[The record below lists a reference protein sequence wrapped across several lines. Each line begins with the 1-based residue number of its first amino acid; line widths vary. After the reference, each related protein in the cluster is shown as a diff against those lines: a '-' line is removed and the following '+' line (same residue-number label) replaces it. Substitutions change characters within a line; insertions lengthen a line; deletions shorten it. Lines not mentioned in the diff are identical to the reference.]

1 MHSLFS
7 EHRSWLHRLPA
18 NGKLLAFAVLGTL
31 QYFLSRPLWLGAS
44 ALLCG
49 LLFVSLGRA
58 TDPVRK
64 LLVAM
69 LVAVLLIVAFH
80 SYLGQP
86 QVGLQSALRLFCASL
101 LGMAL
106 TVSTRSGDL
115 LTVFEHWLHPLQFFG
130 IRTERFALQLAMMM
144 RFAEHFFV
152 LWRRLDDAHRL
163 RTGKAGGL
171 ALLAPLT
178 IQMLIAA
185 RRVADTLEL
194 RLGE

>member
-1 MHSLFS
+1 MQSLHS
-7 EHRSWLHRLPA
+7 EHRTWLHHIPA
-18 NGKLLAFAVLGTL
+18 GAKLLGFATLGTL
-31 QYFLSRPLWLGAS
+31 QYFLTSTQWLGAS
-44 ALLCG
+44 ALACA
-49 LLFVSLGRA
+49 LLFASLGRA
-58 TDPVRK
+58 IYPVRR
-64 LLVAM
+64 LLMAM
-69 LVAVLLIVAFH
+69 LVAALLIVCFH

-86 QVGLQSALRLFCASL
+86 DVGLQSALRLFCTSV

-115 LTVFEHWLHPLQFFG
+115 LTVFENWLRPLHLFG
-130 IRTERFALQLAMMM
+130 IRTERFALQLAMML
-144 RFAEHFFV
+144 RFSEHFFV

-163 RTGKAGGL
+163 RTGKAGGM

-178 IQMLIAA
+178 IQMLVAA

>member
-1 MHSLFS
+1 MQSLYS
-7 EHRSWLHRLPA
+7 EHRTWLHRMPA
-18 NGKLLAFAVLGTL
+18 HAKLLAFAVLGTL
-31 QYFLSRPLWLGAS
+31 QYFLSSPLWLGTS

-49 LLFVSLGRA
+49 LLFASLGRA
-58 TDPVRK
+58 VQPVRR

-69 LVAVLLIVAFH
+69 LVAALLIVCFH

-86 QVGLQSALRLFCASL
+86 QTGLQSALRLFCASL

-106 TVSTRSGDL
+106 TVSTRSGEL
-115 LTVFEHWLHPLQFFG
+115 LTVFEHWLRPLQFFG

-144 RFAEHFFV
+144 RFTEHFFV

-178 IQMLIAA
+178 IQMLVAA